1 MWSRPTVFTA
11 LAMDVNA
18 TYLACDGTRV
28 PVLVSLGFDPLDP
41 VAVTIRARSGDPG
54 PATLALARDLFTRAT
69 APASAS
75 APVPAPAPV
84 PVPNPPPTDPAGG
97 GAPQALAAPPDG
109 IGPCVEPVLR
119 GGLRLIAISLPGPYG
134 RSALEMS
141 ATRVVDFVR
150 RTYEVVPAEAEAAL
164 IDLDLDLGLAAL
176 GCA

>member
-1 MWSRPTVFTA
+1 MWSRPTVSTA

-41 VAVTIRARSGDPG
+41 VAVTFRARAGDPG
-54 PATLALARDLFTRAT
+54 PARLTLARDLFTRAT
-69 APASAS
+69 APAP
-75 APVPAPAPV
+75 APVPAPALAPV
-84 PVPNPPPTDPAGG
+84 PDPPPADPAGV
-97 GAPQALAAPPDG
+97 GAPQALATPSDG

-119 GGLRLIAISLPGPYG
+119 GGLRLIAISLPGPQG
-134 RSALEMS
+134 RTALEMS

-150 RTYEVVPAEAEAAL
+150 RTYEMVPVEAEAAL
-164 IDLDLDLGLAAL
+164 IDLDLELGLAAL